1 MQRMLVMHTA
11 MKASIITGAR
21 TTHHIGQSLDPMAQ
35 LLWRPLA
42 ELPKAAGRALTQVK
56 QG

>member
-11 MKASIITGAR
+11 MKASIITGATR
-21 TTHHIGQSLDPMAQ
+21 THHVGHSLDPMAQ
-35 LLWRPLA
+35 LLWQPLA
-42 ELPKAAGRALTQVK
+42 ELPKPAARALTQVK